1 MKVKNIGV
9 FGLGKLGSCFAT
21 CFAYR
26 GFNVLGCDINENIVN
41 KINNHQAP
49 FLEPNLQ
56 GLIDKSKNKLRATTD
71 PKEVFNFSDIYFFI
85 VPTPSNKDGSFSNE
99 YLKKAIKQLA
109 DNLKQAKQFKIFA
122 ITSTVS
128 PLSTQ
133 NEIIPFIEKLSGKKF
148 NQDFTVIYNP
158 TFIAIGDIIKG
169 ILEPDLVLIG
179 ENNKQAGDII
189 ESLWKK
195 VCLNNPFI
203 ARMSIVSAEI
213 TKIAINSY
221 ITTRISFANML
232 GNICERIPGA
242 EIDKITEAMGK
253 DKRIGPYYFRYGT
266 AYGGP
271 CFPRDNKAFNNF
283 AKRFSKIDALIPM
296 AAHKINEFQTKFLG
310 DKILSILKE
319 NKLKSLTI
327 IGLAYKPKT
336 YVIEESASINLIKYL
351 LKKNKNLKIT
361 VYDPIELA
369 TEETKKIFSNDID
382 YAYNLESAIKNK
394 LIILMLPDKIIKSK
408 LPQNKII
415 INCWRNLSWK

>member
-1 MKVKNIGV
+1 MKIKNITV
-9 FGLGKLGSCFAT
+9 IGLGKLGSCFAT
-21 CFAYR
+21 CFAYK

-41 KINNHQAP
+41 KINAHQAP

-56 GLIDKSKNKLRATTD
+56 ELIDKSKNKLRATTSPD
-71 PKEVFNFSDIYFFI
+71 EVFNFADIYFFI

-99 YLKKAIKQLA
+99 YLKRAMEPLA
-109 DNLKQAKQFKIFA
+109 KNLKQSKQFKIFI

-128 PLSTQ
+128 PLSIQ
-133 NEIIPFIEKLSGKKF
+133 NELIPFIENISSKKF
-148 NQDFTVIYNP
+148 NKDFTVIYNP

-179 ENNKQAGDII
+179 ENNKQAGDVI

-221 ITTRISFANML
+221 ITTKISFANMI

-242 EIDKITEAMGK
+242 EIDKITKAMGK
-253 DKRIGPYYFRYGT
+253 DRRIGPYYFRYGT

-271 CFPRDNKAFNNF
+271 CFPRDNKAFNHF
-283 AKRFSKIDALIPM
+283 AKKFSKIDALIPL
-296 AAHKINEFQTKFLG
+296 AAHKINELQTKFLG

-351 LKKNKNLKIT
+351 FKKNKNLQIT

-369 TEETKKIFSNDID
+369 IEETKKIFGNDID
-382 YAYNLESAIKNK
+382 YAYNLKSAIKNK
-394 LIILMLPDKIIKSK
+394 ILILMLPDKNLKSK
-408 LPQNKII
+408 LSKNKTII
-415 INCWRNLSWK
+415 DCWRI